1 MNSYDFKLILT
12 YTTVFVLLLFSLND
26 SRRWFEKAHI
36 NISELFYLG
45 TNQMESGEIIS
56 ALLLLLGFGLEIGG
70 KQI

>member
-26 SRRWFEKAHI
+26 SRRWFETAHI
-36 NISELFYLG
+36 IISELFYLG

-70 KQI
+70 K